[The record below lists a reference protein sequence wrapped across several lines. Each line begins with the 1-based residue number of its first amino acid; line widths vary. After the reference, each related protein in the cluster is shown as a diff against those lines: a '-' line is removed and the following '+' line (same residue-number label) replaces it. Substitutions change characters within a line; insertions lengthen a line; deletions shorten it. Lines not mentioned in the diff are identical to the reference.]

1 MKRKWFYIG
10 ASAVFI
16 VLAAGV
22 ALVAQSRLPKTSK
35 ASISVQNCQFTTE
48 PELTFDLNQTVQLEV
63 TSDTAGQ
70 FSIENYNVSQA
81 LEADKPVRTTF
92 TAARSGVFDTKIS
105 GCDDHVMM
113 SVRDAN
119 GQLPETSDHTNTDA
133 DHATPETPE
142 ATEAPAQNPSG
153 GHDDAVPHD

>member
-10 ASAVFI
+10 ASVVFI
-16 VLAAGV
+16 MLAVGV

-35 ASISVQNCQFTTE
+35 ASITIRDCTFKTE

-63 TSDTAGQ
+63 TSNQAGQ

-81 LEADKPVRTTF
+81 LEADKPARTTF
-92 TAARSGVFDTKIS
+92 KTTRSGVFDAKIS

-113 SVRDAN
+113 SVRDGN

-133 DHATPETPE
+133 DHAQPETPE